1 MPTVVHCQR
10 QRRQRRHRH
19 ADNIERLQF
28 LDRLIELQ
36 APTDAL
42 SDETTI
48 NNSAADVWD
57 PIKRDHDAVS
67 MRKLQDI
74 SSLLPADWDVV

>member
-1 MPTVVHCQR
+1 VGNGGTDTLVHV
-10 QRRQRRHRH
+10 
-19 ADNIERLQF
+19 ERLQF